1 VGSANVDLVRSINA
15 AWERGDYTSVEWAHP
30 DIEYV
35 IADGPAPSTWRG
47 LAATKEGARDFLSA
61 WQDHRAE
68 AEEFREIDDVRVPV
82 LERTSV
88 RGRSSGLPLETH
100 GTSASLFHERDGE
113 VVRFVMYFDRD
124 RALTDLGLAPQT
136 GAPDV

>member
-1 VGSANVDLVRSINA
+1 
-15 AWERGDYTSVEWAHP
+15 
-30 DIEYV
+30 
-35 IADGPAPSTWRG
+35 
-47 LAATKEGARDFLSA
+47 
-61 WQDHRAE
+61 
-68 AEEFREIDDVRVPV
+68 
-82 LERTSV
+82 
-88 RGRSSGLPLETH
+88 LPFETH